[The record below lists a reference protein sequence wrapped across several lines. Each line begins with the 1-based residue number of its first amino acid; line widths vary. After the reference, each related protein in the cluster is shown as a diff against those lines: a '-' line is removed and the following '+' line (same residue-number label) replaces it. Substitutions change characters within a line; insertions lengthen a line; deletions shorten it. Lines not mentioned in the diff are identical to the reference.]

1 MVMGFSWSVSV
12 CREVQPLKMA
22 GGTAAIRFWSAASTF
37 SRVKLPRDS
46 GNTWISTHKGKISL
60 GKAAAI
66 CERMVD
72 CIGSIVAG
80 RACKPFSSKGHVPS
94 GEPSRVLNGVTVNL
108 IVTSKG
114 DHRSPGGSYLQSQ
127 FPPVRSKRPAHL
139 GLR

>member
-1 MVMGFSWSVSV
+1 M
-12 CREVQPLKMA
+12 KMA

-80 RACKPFSSKGHVPS
+80 QLASPS
-94 GEPSRVLNGVTVNL
+94 QARVMC
-108 IVTSKG
+108 
-114 DHRSPGGSYLQSQ
+114 
-127 FPPVRSKRPAHL
+127 PVVSLHIR
-139 GLR
+139 